1 MGDRAVNDRPT
12 NDRSGNDRRVHDR
25 RVSDRRAS
33 ERYAEVCQL
42 QAAYCRGIDDRLPEL
57 LRSVVAGDV
66 ELVAADGSHV
76 IGADAFVALF
86 ERYWAAAG
94 PVLHLV
100 SNVELL
106 EDGEVRALFHAVSKA
121 PDGMLTTTWG
131 RYRDHVVRAADGR
144 LVFAAKRI
152 EPFGRIRNPGA

>member
-1 MGDRAVNDRPT
+1 
-12 NDRSGNDRRVHDR
+12 
-25 RVSDRRAS
+25 VSD
-33 ERYAEVCQL
+33 RYAEVCQL

-106 EDGEVRALFHAVSKA
+106 EDGEVRALFHAVSRA
-121 PDGMLTTTWG
+121 PDGQLTTTWG

-152 EPFGRIRNPGA
+152 EPWGRARIPDHDR